1 MILNNI
7 YFVVNVIEGKYKYVN
22 RNSVINYEKEMVMLM
37 LLWVLFDFI
46 IWLVLCVS
54 GKDKL
59 NCVM

>member
-46 IWLVLCVS
+46 IWLVL
-54 GKDKL
+54 
-59 NCVM
+59 